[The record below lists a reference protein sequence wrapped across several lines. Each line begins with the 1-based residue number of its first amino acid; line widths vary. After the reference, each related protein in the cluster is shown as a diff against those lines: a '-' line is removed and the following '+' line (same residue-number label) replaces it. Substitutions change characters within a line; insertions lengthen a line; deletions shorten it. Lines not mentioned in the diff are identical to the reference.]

1 LKTASSTS
9 SFNSIRR
16 SILIV
21 LLAAG
26 VFASGCGS
34 KTVTDT
40 GPNGQTT
47 TRSVPNVHFPK
58 TKFLLH
64 AGLAFGAFHRY
75 IQKPLRAGT
84 FRSGAPGRK
93 AAFVKAGAAAL
104 FVYHELKKARDAAE
118 SSDILRRKLVNPIDR
133 VLAKIQGLG
142 SSLKNGSAS
151 SSDITGAGGSLD
163 SLKSTAA
170 GAGANIKD
178 RTAPVPGG

>member
-1 LKTASSTS
+1 MT
-9 SFNSIRR
+9 R
-16 SILIV
+16 SILVV
-21 LLAAG
+21 LLAVSVLA
-26 VFASGCGS
+26 AAGCGS

-93 AAFVKAGAAAL
+93 KAFVKAAAAAL
-104 FVYHELKKARDAAE
+104 FAYHELKKARDAAE
-118 SSDILRRKLVNPIDR
+118 SSDILRRKVVNPIDG

-142 SSLKNGSAS
+142 SSLKSGSAS
-151 SSDITGAGGSLD
+151 SSDITGAAGSLD

-170 GAGANIKD
+170 GAGAKIQD
-178 RTAPVPGG
+178 RSAPVP